1 MKNQEN
7 EFSNNKQE
15 NQFELLI
22 EDQVA
27 FLEYY
32 RDGKKIFL
40 NHTEVPVDLRGRG
53 HAAELVKKSL
63 QYSRE
68 HKLIVVPS
76 CSYVA
81 RFIDN
86 NPEWHDVLSEG
97 YQM

>member
-7 EFSNNKQE
+7 EFSNNKSE

-22 EDQVA
+22 GDQIA

-40 NHTEVPVDLRGRG
+40 NHTEVPVELRGKG
-53 HAAELVKKSL
+53 YAAKLVKKSL

-81 RFIDN
+81 RFIDD
-86 NPEWHDVLSEG
+86 NPEWNDVLSEG